1 MKNYKYENLN
11 MKVASFISKS
21 QHTKNEKTKLSQEM
35 QKKHREKFNIIYDGN
50 SQQTRNKRELF

>member
-11 MKVASFISKS
+11 MKVSSFISKS

-50 SQQTRNKRELF
+50 SAN